1 MGRPEGSP
9 NKQKTVAEVLKMLK
23 AAAEKEGVEFNEE
36 NIRRALES
44 APIAPVDGEDEA
56 LAAAEKLAAN
66 NAKLKKFADL
76 NITLDADEEVDTYK
90 CGNCGEIMASAMANC
105 PACDAKLKW

>member
-1 MGRPEGSP
+1 MSIGRPAGSP

-23 AAAEKEGVEFNEE
+23 AAAEKEGVEFNED

-44 APIAPVDGEDEA
+44 APVAPVADNAGDAEI
-56 LAAAEKLAAN
+56 AAA
-66 NAKLKKFADL
+66 AKLKKFADL
-76 NITLDADEEVDTYK
+76 NITLDADEEVDTFK

-105 PACDAKLKW
+105 PACDAKLRW

>member
-23 AAAEKEGVEFNEE
+23 TAAEKEGVEFNED

-44 APIAPVDGEDEA
+44 APVAPVADNAGDAEI
-56 LAAAEKLAAN
+56 AAAA
-66 NAKLKKFADL
+66 AKLKKFADL
-76 NITLDADEEVDTYK
+76 NISLDADEEVDTFK
-90 CGNCGEIMASAMANC
+90 CGNCGEIMASAMSSC
-105 PACDAKLKW
+105 PACDEKLKW

>member
-23 AAAEKEGVEFNEE
+23 AAAEKEGVEFNED

-44 APIAPVDGEDEA
+44 APVAGDDEA

-76 NITLDADEEVDTYK
+76 NITLDADEEVDTFK